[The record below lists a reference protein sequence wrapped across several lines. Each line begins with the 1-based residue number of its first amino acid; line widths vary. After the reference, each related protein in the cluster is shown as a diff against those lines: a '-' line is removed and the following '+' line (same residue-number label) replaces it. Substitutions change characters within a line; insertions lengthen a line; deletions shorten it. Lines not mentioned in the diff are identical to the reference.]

1 MPSPT
6 YFRFQA
12 DVCLRLSLIAS
23 DEEVASRL
31 LAMSRGYTAKAD
43 ALEAKS
49 PPLAPGTMSP
59 PFPAAKRAHSK
70 RSVGFSR
77 ARSGARGR
85 LFLGVSPYGLLL
97 NCWSARLAYFGWY
110 VVPCPHSTPL
120 PRLPGADEVRQGDPA
135 AGSPAGAFRFP
146 LCPLQSG
153 GNHYAGSVCLDRPGG
168 CSLPGVRGRL
178 GEGKARSIG
187 SGITFEII
195 GCTTLPVAQGMRMHS
210 RRRTRA
216 LRRALIRV

>member
-1 MPSPT
+1 MRLRPSRHRSLPE
-6 YFRFQA
+6 R
-12 DVCLRLSLIAS
+12 CLL
-23 DEEVASRL
+23 
-31 LAMSRGYTAKAD
+31 
-43 ALEAKS
+43 
-49 PPLAPGTMSP
+49 

-97 NCWSARLAYFGWY
+97 NCWSARLAYFGWH

-178 GEGKARSIG
+178 GEGKSAETSALRSPLKSSAAPCCRSSKRCRSIA
-187 SGITFEII
+187 
-195 GCTTLPVAQGMRMHS
+195 PADP
-210 RRRTRA
+210 A
-216 LRRALIRV
+216 PRRALIKLYRYFRWNSRQLVVISAYIL